1 MLGKQCVHRQNTTIF
16 QHDICLTDDAC
27 DWNEFHLRAAP
38 NAARGV
44 DGPIYFVRSGQWIMG
59 YAAAK
64 FADEIWS
71 EDALE

>member
-1 MLGKQCVHRQNTTIF
+1 MASAGCFVQQSLF
-16 QHDICLTDDAC
+16 DAFLN
-27 DWNEFHLRAAP
+27 D
-38 NAARGV
+38 RGV

>member
-1 MLGKQCVHRQNTTIF
+1 MSPSGVGVMASAGCFVQQSLF
-16 QHDICLTDDAC
+16 DAFLK
-27 DWNEFHLRAAP
+27 D
-38 NAARGV
+38 RGV